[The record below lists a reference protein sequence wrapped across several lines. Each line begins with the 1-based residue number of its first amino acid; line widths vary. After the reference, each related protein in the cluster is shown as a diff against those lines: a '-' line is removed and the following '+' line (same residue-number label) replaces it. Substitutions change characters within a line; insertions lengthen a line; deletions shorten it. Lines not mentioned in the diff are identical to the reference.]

1 MYYEKLAANTVK
13 CLLCPHECVISEGR
27 TGICRVRRN
36 LSGVLRAES
45 FGKVSALALDPIEKK
60 PLYHFYP
67 GQKILSAGSYGCNL
81 RCPFCQ
87 NYEIAQSDVDVMSAR
102 NLAPEELVQEA
113 ASLFDYGNIGLA
125 FTYNEPFVWYEYVLE
140 TAKLARERGLKTVL
154 VTNGMVNEEPLLEL
168 LPWID
173 AMNIDLKAFSEN
185 FYRNLIRGDL
195 SAVKRTIELSC
206 GKCHI
211 EVTTLVIPGM
221 NDDPREMEELSS
233 WLASVDKDIIL
244 HLNRFFPR
252 YRMTDTENTPRATL
266 DKLEK
271 IARHHL
277 KHVHLGNI

>member
-173 AMNIDLKAFSEN
+173 AMNIDLKAFSEA
-185 FYRNLIRGDL
+185 RSR
-195 SAVKRTIELSC
+195 VKACPT
-206 GKCHI
+206 
-211 EVTTLVIPGM
+211 
-221 NDDPREMEELSS
+221 
-233 WLASVDKDIIL
+233 
-244 HLNRFFPR
+244 
-252 YRMTDTENTPRATL
+252 
-266 DKLEK
+266 
-271 IARHHL
+271 
-277 KHVHLGNI
+277 